1 VQPIWNDTLR
11 VHQVTNRLQDRL
23 EVVLLRLATQD
34 DVERLV
40 DVLAVQ

>member
-1 VQPIWNDTLR
+1 MQPIWNDTLR